1 MTTLE
6 TQTNY
11 VLEGLLRCREC
22 GDDLQV
28 SPRNGSGVS
37 IYWCPSC
44 AEDQPCPPT
53 PAEEFERW
61 ILRQVTHTVMTE
73 SNTRMLTQ
81 EIAAAVAALP
91 ADAPE
96 TLRNPERHSDR
107 IRALATDPAT
117 FFAPDGA
124 SDAKTFLSKLIGHI
138 TLGNQE
144 AVVHYALPL
153 PQDSALPG
161 AYRQHLP
168 LPYDGVD

>member
-11 VLEGLLRCREC
+11 VLEGLLRCRIC
-22 GDDLQV
+22 GDDLRV
-28 SPRNGSGVS
+28 SPRNASGVS
-37 IYWCPSC
+37 IYRCPSC

-53 PAEEFERW
+53 PADELERW
-61 ILRQVTHTVMTE
+61 ILRQITHTVMTD

-81 EIAAAVAALP
+81 EMATAGAALP

-96 TLRNPERHSDR
+96 MLRNPECHPDR
-107 IRALATDPAT
+107 IRALATDPVL
-117 FFAPDGA
+117 FFAPDSD

-144 AVVHYALPL
+144 AVVHYELPL